1 MAGPNARVQQAVL
14 ELVTLNNPNAR
25 VQQAVI
31 EMVTLSSIPPP
42 VPAPPTSKPAI
53 TGGGDPPPGLSPPP
67 YGIPQ
72 VLGNCRHLN
81 DFDAC
86 QLAEIRKMRAIT
98 FPPMCIIPSGI
109 DPFTLPWNDDSEAPG
124 FIPEQCVPFYKTG
137 GVVTPTTLAGDVT
150 VISFRVPPG
159 YDGLLT
165 GLYFGYSGQGF
176 SQGSGDLL
184 FRVRR
189 NQVYLKDLGAVP
201 FLLGSSQQPCPMTQG
216 APLLSSQLVSVIV
229 NVPNLSGN
237 IQTGASFVYCGMNGF
252 WWPRT

>member
-1 MAGPNARVQQAVL
+1 MAARVQQAIV
-14 ELVTLNNPNAR
+14 ELATLNNPNAR

-42 VPAPPTSKPAI
+42 VPAPPTSNPAI
-53 TGGGDPPPGLSPPP
+53 TGGAP
-67 YGIPQ
+67 YGIPPP
-72 VLGNCRHLN
+72 VSTCRRLN
-81 DFDAC
+81 GFDAC
-86 QLAEIRKMRAIT
+86 QLAEIRKLRAIT
-98 FPPMCIIPSGI
+98 FPPMCIIPSGL
-109 DPFTLPWNDDSEAPG
+109 DPFTLPCDDDSEAPG

-137 GVVTPTTLAGDVT
+137 GIVTPTTAAGDVT

-165 GLYFGYSGQGF
+165 GLYFGYSGNGF

-184 FRVRR
+184 FRVRT

-237 IQTGASFVYCGMNGF
+237 IQTGASTIYCGMNGF